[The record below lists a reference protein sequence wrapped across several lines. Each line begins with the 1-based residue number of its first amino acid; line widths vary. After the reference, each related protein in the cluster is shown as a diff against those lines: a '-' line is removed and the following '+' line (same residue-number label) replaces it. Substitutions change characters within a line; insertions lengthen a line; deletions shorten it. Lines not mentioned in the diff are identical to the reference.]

1 MAILETDPLR
11 EDSTPAPEGDS
22 NHALRQ
28 SVALLQ
34 QQCQELSEQLKAAQA
49 ELAQVAVRE
58 GELRAVLERATEMD
72 AHLDRLKKTLRKTTM
87 AQRITAAIEGAEY
100 HRTPFP
106 YTVIDNILP
115 AVFYDALLAGI
126 PPVELFESKPIGK
139 QHLDVPFSLAPLYS
153 QRIWRFMAN
162 ELIPNVITPAL
173 IAKFRVEID
182 DWIGRNWPGLAPDS
196 IELRGSGGRI
206 MYRRRGYRIRPH
218 RDPKWSFI
226 TCILYLAFPGDDE
239 SWGTQMY
246 AVRNDRE
253 ATSAA
258 PYWIDEKDCTMVEDV
273 KFIPNRMAV
282 FLNSDGAHGAFIPPD
297 AQPENLRRYIY
308 QFRLGPTL
316 DWISKLKA
324 MLPEERQALWAGK
337 ALVDY

>member
-1 MAILETDPLR
+1 MAVLKTDSLTEGNP
-11 EDSTPAPEGDS
+11 SAPTGDS
-22 NHALRQ
+22 NAGLAHT
-28 SVALLQ
+28 VALVQ
-34 QQCQELSEQLKAAQA
+34 QQCQEI
-49 ELAQVAVRE
+49 LAQIKAMREELSQLTVRE

-87 AQRITAAIEGAEY
+87 AQRVTSAIENAEY
-100 HRTPFP
+100 HREPFP
-106 YTVIDNILP
+106 YTVIDNFLP
-115 AVFYDALLAGI
+115 AVFYDALLTGI
-126 PPVELFESKPIGK
+126 PPVELFESKPMGK

-153 QRIWRFMAN
+153 QRIWRYMAN
-162 ELIPNVITPAL
+162 DLIPNVITPAL
-173 IAKFRVEID
+173 LTKFRAEID
-182 DWIGRNWPGLAPDS
+182 EWIIKNWPGLAPES
-196 IELRGSGGRI
+196 VELRGSGGRI

-226 TCILYLAFPGDDE
+226 TCILYRAFPGDDE

-246 AVRNDRE
+246 AVKNDRE

-258 PYWIDEKDCTMVEDV
+258 PYWIDEKDCTLVEDV
-273 KFIPNRMAV
+273 KFVPNRMIT
-282 FLNSDGAHGAFIPPD
+282 FLNTDGAHGAFIPAD

-316 DWISKLKA
+316 EWIGKLKA
-324 MLPEERQALWAGK
+324 MLPEERQPLWAGK

>member
-1 MAILETDPLR
+1 MGALKTD
-11 EDSTPAPEGDS
+11 SAAAGDGS
-22 NHALRQ
+22 ASMLHGTGSEALAT
-28 SVALLQ
+28 ALVQ
-34 QQCQELSEQLKAAQA
+34 QQFPEL
-49 ELAQVAVRE
+49 LAQVKAMREELARLTVRE
-58 GELRAVLERATEMD
+58 RELRAVLERATVMD
-72 AHLDRLKKTLRKTTM
+72 AHLERLQKTLRKTTIGE
-87 AQRITAAIEGAEY
+87 RIVAAIEEAPY
-100 HRTPFP
+100 QRSPFP
-106 YTVIDNILP
+106 YTVIDNIFPL
-115 AVFYDALLAGI
+115 VFYDELLAGI

-139 QHLDVPFSLAPLYS
+139 QHLDVPFALAPLYS
-153 QRIWRFMAN
+153 QRIWRYLAST
-162 ELIPNVITPAL
+162 LVPDVITPAL
-173 IAKFRVEID
+173 VAKFRGDINE
-182 DWIGRNWPGLAPDS
+182 WIRRNWPDLPPES

-273 KFIPNRMAV
+273 KFVPNRMAV

-308 QFRLGPTL
+308 QFRIGPTL
-316 DWISKLKA
+316 EWIAKLKSI
-324 MLPEERQALWAGK
+324 LPEERQALWTGK
-337 ALVDY
+337 AVVDY

>member
-1 MAILETDPLR
+1 MAILKTDPMTAG
-11 EDSTPAPEGDS
+11 SASAPAGDA
-22 NHALRQ
+22 NAALAQ
-28 SVALLQ
+28 TVALVQ
-34 QQCQELSEQLKAAQA
+34 QQNQEILAQLKATRE
-49 ELAQVAVRE
+49 ELARVSVRE

-72 AHLDRLKKTLRKTTM
+72 AHLERLKKTLRKTTM
-87 AQRITAAIEGAEY
+87 AQKVTAAIERAEY
-100 HRTPFP
+100 HATPFP
-106 YTVIDNILP
+106 YTVIDNFLP
-115 AVFYDALLAGI
+115 PVFYDALLEGI
-126 PPVELFESKPIGK
+126 PPVALFESKPIGK
-139 QHLDVPFSLAPLYS
+139 QHLDVPFAMAPLYS

-162 ELIPNVITPAL
+162 ELIPKVITPAL
-173 IAKFRVEID
+173 LTKFRAEID
-182 DWIGRNWPGLAPDS
+182 EWIRRNWPDVPPES
-196 IELRGSGGRI
+196 IEVRPSGGRI

-258 PYWIDEKDCTMVEDV
+258 PYWIDEQDCTMVEDV
-273 KFIPNRMAV
+273 KFVPNRMIT

-308 QFRLGPTL
+308 QFRLGPTQ
-316 DWISKLKA
+316 DWVAKLKA
-324 MLPEERQALWAGK
+324 MLPEEKQPLWAGK